1 MQKQILFLLLVL
13 VGFSIQ
19 SQTISKDFRSKIIE
33 VTKDS
38 IQLDSFAINS
48 QRFKVFDISKK
59 RISSA
64 AFKVDFSK
72 ALLIINS
79 KKYQTITVEYFRL
92 PDFITKVYT
101 PFDEKLILKNEA
113 NNGVLYS
120 LTTNKKAVEVNL
132 FEGLQ
137 TRGFIS
143 RGITSGNNQ
152 NAVTNA
158 ALDLEISGKLS
169 KDVTL
174 RANIFDTNIPVQEN
188 GYSQNITDF
197 DRIFIEMFSKNWR
210 VKAGDISLQNNKSY
224 FLPFK
229 KQVSGLEVEATI
241 SDHLKVAA
249 SGAVVRGKFNTF
261 TFTAA
266 EGNQG
271 PYKIYGTNNEAS
283 ILMIEGSESVYVNGA
298 KIKRGEN
305 EDYTINYNLSEISF
319 NTTFP
324 ITNDMRMRVEFQF
337 SNRNYTRFITYD
349 EVSYESDKFNISGYF
364 YSENDAKNQPLQQSL
379 SIEQKQ
385 ILANAGNNS
394 DAMVSESAFLDAF
407 NENRI
412 QYKKVTN
419 GAVENFEFSTTE
431 TDELYNVTFTNVGA
445 NNGDYTL
452 DRTIAIGN
460 IFVFT
465 GVNQG
470 DYQPIVK
477 LVAPTKT
484 QIFVVKSDY
493 NPTEKTQINSEIAIS
508 NNDAN
513 LFSNLDDTENKAIA
527 AKVDWQQVLIDEK
540 WQLKSNINYE
550 FVQNNFK
557 TIQRWE
563 SVEFNRDWNILTNNA
578 TKKYFQSE
586 LSLQNKTDDFV
597 LYRFNNLNYTNVFN
611 GVKHEI
617 KSRLKVENTSF
628 FVNGSLLENT
638 STLEDNSFFRAK
650 AKAEHSLKKSWLG
663 TFINFET
670 NSRKDINTQDFVN
683 TSHRFKE
690 YEGYVGLGDSTK
702 IFAKIGFN
710 YRNNDSIKS
719 NQFAE
724 INNRKTFYI
733 KSKLVKN
740 KNTNLS
746 VFANYRIT
754 KNNFSEDEKALNSR
768 IVFNQKMFTN
778 FINLSTIY
786 ETSSGNVARQDYI
799 YIRTEPGLG
808 FYTWIDYNNDGI
820 QNFNEFEIAQFQDQA
835 NYLRLPKPNLSYLAT
850 QRAKWKQ
857 SLTINPRNWSS
868 KTGTKKLISH
878 FYNQSF
884 LSVENEQERTG
895 NSFQLNPFNFDEN
908 SLIGLNLSFRNSL
921 YFNKDLQNNSMTFTY
936 GDSKIKQQYFIGS
949 QENKIKVHQ
958 IDYAH
963 KFATFWLID
972 LMGKSAKNTLETE
985 NFINRNYEID
995 TKEIQPKI
1003 SFLYHKNNRFSVFY
1017 HYKNKQNRLGNFEV
1031 LQQQKIGV
1039 DYFYISK
1046 KKNQISANVNVFLND
1061 FTGSSNTPVAYQML
1075 EGLQAGKNY
1084 TWSLLFNQKLN
1095 SFLNLNLNYLGRK
1108 SENSKTIH
1116 TGNVQLK
1123 AIF

>member
-527 AKVDWQQVLIDEK
+527 AKVDWQQVLIDKK

-868 KTGTKKLISH
+868 KTGTKKLISY